1 MKENV
6 IQMVNEQI
14 KAEMFSSYL
23 YLSMAA
29 YLENQNLK
37 GFANWMRV
45 QAKEEYDHALGF
57 FNYLLMRGAKV
68 ELLEI
73 AKPENT
79 FINVSDIFA
88 KTLNHENNITAKINN
103 IYELA
108 MQEKDFALHS
118 FLKWYIDEQVEEEA
132 NVKELIDKIK
142 ILGDNGEALYLLDRE
157 LLARQYI
164 PATILGAK

>member
-6 IQMVNEQI
+6 IQIVNEQI
-14 KAEMFSSYL
+14 RVEMFSSYL

-57 FNYLLMRGAKV
+57 FNYLVTRGAKV

-73 AKPENT
+73 AKPENV
-79 FINVSDIFA
+79 FSDINDVFS
-88 KTLNHENNITAKINN
+88 KTLAHENSITAKINN

-108 MQEKDFALHS
+108 MQEKDFALLS
-118 FLKWYIDEQVEEEA
+118 FLKWYIDEQVEEES
-132 NVKELIDKIK
+132 NVQELVDRIK
-142 ILGDNGEALYLLDRE
+142 ILGANGEALYLLDRE
-157 LLARQYI
+157 LSTRQYI
-164 PATILGAK
+164 PATILATK